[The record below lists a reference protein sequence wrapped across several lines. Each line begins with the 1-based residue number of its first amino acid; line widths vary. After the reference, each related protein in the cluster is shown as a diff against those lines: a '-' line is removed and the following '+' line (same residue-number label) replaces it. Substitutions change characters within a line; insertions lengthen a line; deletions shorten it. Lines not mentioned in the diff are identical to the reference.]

1 MRTFMPGP
9 HANLITDIESIVNT
23 RQYVVQH
30 NANAELIAAYNAAV
44 ASVSDFRD
52 QHIRI
57 ATRYV
62 ILPSRMASQAA
73 EKAAQGSI
81 GTGGTML
88 VPFLRQA
95 RDETLA
101 ATVKEARV
109 MES

>member
-1 MRTFMPGP
+1 MPGP
-9 HANLITDIESIVNT
+9 HANLISDIESIANI
-23 RQYVVQH
+23 RQYVVEH
-30 NANAELIAAYNAAV
+30 GDNAVLTAAYNAAV

-62 ILPSRMASQAA
+62 ILPSRMASQ
-73 EKAAQGSI
+73 EKPAQGLI
-81 GTGGTML
+81 GTGGTKL

-101 ATVKEARV
+101 AAVKDARV
-109 MES
+109 MET